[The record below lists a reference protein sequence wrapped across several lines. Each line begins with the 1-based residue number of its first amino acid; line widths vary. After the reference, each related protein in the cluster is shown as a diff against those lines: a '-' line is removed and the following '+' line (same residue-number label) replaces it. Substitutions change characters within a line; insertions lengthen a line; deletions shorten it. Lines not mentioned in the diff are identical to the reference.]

1 MAKAPTY
8 QDMNRQRADA
18 DAMQSQMTQREAVA
32 QNTETAGNANIN
44 PVLAEYMS
52 RNAAPQGLNPRAP
65 ADDYAML
72 AGSVA
77 KNVPDQQTY
86 SMAMIEAAMKG
97 QVPAEAV
104 LADANV
110 LDQAKV
116 GLVNTM
122 RQNQPQTQNQGLGQV
137 VQ

>member
-8 QDMNRQRADA
+8 QDLNRQRAEA
-18 DAMQSQMTQREAVA
+18 DAMQSQNNQRTAVA
-32 QNTETAGNANIN
+32 QNTEAAVSANAN

-52 RNAAPQGLNPRAP
+52 RNSGQQGLMPR
-65 ADDYAML
+65 DTGVTNDYSTI

-77 KNVPDQQTY
+77 KSVPDQQSY
-86 SMAMIEAAMKG
+86 SLAMINAAMKG
-97 QVPAEAV
+97 QVPAEEV
-104 LADANV
+104 LGDTNV

-116 GLVNTM
+116 GLVNAIK
-122 RQNQPQTQNQGLGQV
+122 QSQNQGLGQV